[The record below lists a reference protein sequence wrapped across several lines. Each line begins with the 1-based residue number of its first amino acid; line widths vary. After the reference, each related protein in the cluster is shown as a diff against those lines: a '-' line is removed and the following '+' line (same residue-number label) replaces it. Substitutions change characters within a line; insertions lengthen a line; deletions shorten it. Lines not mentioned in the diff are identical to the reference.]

1 MAVSALELR
10 PRGAVA
16 LMDAA
21 LRLCVRG
28 SGLWALTL
36 PGGVLVTAALL
47 HLMDAVSHRRP
58 LALPALVFTLA
69 WLARGLFQGAA
80 CHHVQQL
87 LLGQGPEAPSVRDSL
102 RAALAR
108 APSLL
113 CAVAY
118 LLVFNT
124 VTLGVTLGLAYVF
137 LSAHIVG
144 YAATLQGRGSPLNLY
159 GQCAK
164 LLGPAKITAI
174 GVRLLLLVQGLVLL
188 NLHIAANA
196 LFYVGRKLLGI
207 DLTFAERFA
216 SLDNPSW
223 DVFLVAVTFTL
234 FEPLRAATASL
245 LLIDGRVRQ
254 EGLDLLAAVQQLPVR
269 KPALGLLA
277 LLGMNL
283 LAPTA
288 QARPAASSEP
298 SGDLVPRVETLAG
311 ACEWDEAALE
321 EWRRTLTS
329 LGPAEARKVARLVR
343 SVEAEV
349 EENEECAALERL
361 DEGLAL
367 AASTTELERQRADAA
382 SARTRARDILA
393 RPEFQEPAPRAE
405 QEEASPD
412 DTVPNGLWER
422 FVKWLEKTLE
432 ELFRRRPDPTPPR
445 SNASGLGGEAVANVL
460 VVVLVTAAL
469 GVLAVVLWRA
479 FNARGQ
485 ADEGA
490 RLEVSSQSAATFAAD
505 PMNAL
510 ARAPEGWAHLA
521 DELAARGEY
530 REAVRGLYLALLS
543 RLHHQGAIHYDPRL
557 SNWDYLRQF
566 RGRSEWV
573 PPLREL
579 TLRFDFA
586 WYGNLPVGMQ
596 GYRDFRAMCAPM
608 LSTPAVA
615 EPARA

>member
-47 HLMDAVSHRRP
+47 HLTDAVSHRRP
-58 LALPALVFTLA
+58 LALPALLFTLA

-87 LLGQGPEAPSVRDSL
+87 LLGPGPETPTARDSL

-124 VTLGVTLGLAYVF
+124 VTLGFTLGLAYMF

-144 YAATLQGRGSPLNLY
+144 YAATLQGRGSPLDLY
-159 GQCAK
+159 GQCAR

-174 GVRLLLLVQGLVLL
+174 GVRLLMLVQGLVLL

-269 KPALGLLA
+269 KSALGLLV

-288 QARPAASSEP
+288 QAQPFGSPPPRTTWCRAWRHWPERASGTRPCSR
-298 SGDLVPRVETLAG
+298 SGGTRSPRSARRRRG
-311 ACEWDEAALE
+311 RWRGWCAPWKRS
-321 EWRRTLTS
+321 WRRTRTVPRWSGSTRDSPWRRAPRSWSGSGRMPRAPGPVPGTS
-329 LGPAEARKVARLVR
+329 SRGPSSRSPPPGRAGGGARRRHRARRPLGALRQVAREDARGSLPPPAGPA
-343 SVEAEV
+343 
-349 EENEECAALERL
+349 
-361 DEGLAL
+361 
-367 AASTTELERQRADAA
+367 
-382 SARTRARDILA
+382 
-393 RPEFQEPAPRAE
+393 
-405 QEEASPD
+405 
-412 DTVPNGLWER
+412 
-422 FVKWLEKTLE
+422 
-432 ELFRRRPDPTPPR
+432 PPR
-445 SNASGLGGEAVANVL
+445 SDTLGLGGEAVANAL
-460 VVVLVTAAL
+460 VVLLVTAAL

-479 FNARGQ
+479 FNARGR

-490 RLEVSSQSAATFAAD
+490 RLEVSSQSAATLAAD

-510 ARAPEGWAHLA
+510 SRAPEGWAHLA

-586 WYGNLPVGMQ
+586 WYGNLPVGER
-596 GYRDFRAMCAPM
+596 GYRDFRALCAPM